1 MKDFLIKALLQIVSK
16 IVEQL
21 ITDELLKEWEAKAKE
36 FACDQLDE
44 LAASTDWTE
53 IDDVLAQKIR
63 KAWLG

>member
-21 ITDELLKEWEAKAKE
+21 ITDEMLKEWEQKAKE
-36 FACDQLDE
+36 FACDKLDE
-44 LAASTDWTE
+44 LAAQTAWTE
-53 IDDVLAQKIR
+53 IDDILAQKIR